1 MINFDDFFNIL
12 FYFFIFFLGVSVGSF
27 LNVLID
33 RLALE
38 EKITGRSR
46 CDYCRR
52 KLSLFDLI
60 PIVSFFLLR
69 GKCRYCGK
77 KISWQYPLVE
87 MITGISFFLIT
98 KFQTL
103 PQSGIPLWGTNS
115 KLLGSWLLSNW
126 NLFGYWLL
134 VIGIFSCLIVI
145 FFQDLKYQIISDW
158 LQVFFFI
165 FVLFYQI
172 ITNQITPL
180 RWFFDGLVV
189 MLPIFFLHIITQ
201 GRGMGFGDV
210 KLSFTIGFLLGI
222 KGGLMALYLAFIL
235 GGIVGIL
242 LILFGRKK
250 LKSKIA
256 FGPFLVLGIVI
267 MFFWEKEVFQLMS
280 GIYGF

>member
-1 MINFDDFFNIL
+1 MINFTEFFNIL
-12 FYFFIFFLGVSVGSF
+12 FYFFIFFLGASVGSF

-46 CDYCRR
+46 CDHCGH
-52 KLSLFDLI
+52 KLSWFDLI

-69 GKCRYCGK
+69 GKCRYCSK

-87 MITGISFFLIT
+87 FLTGLCYVFVFLKVGPFFERSDLLIIMIVS
-98 KFQTL
+98 
-103 PQSGIPLWGTNS
+103 S
-115 KLLGSWLLSNW
+115 
-126 NLFGYWLL
+126 
-134 VIGIFSCLIVI
+134 LIVI
-145 FFQDLKYQIISDW
+145 FFQDFKYQIISDW
-158 LQVFFFI
+158 IQIFFFI

-172 ITNQITPL
+172 ITSQITPL

-189 MLPIFFLHIITQ
+189 MLPIFFLHFITH

-222 KGGLMALYLAFIL
+222 KGGLMALYLSFII

-242 LILFGRKK
+242 LIFFGRKK
-250 LKSKIA
+250 LKSRIA
-256 FGPFLVLGIVI
+256 FGPFLVIGIIV
-267 MFFWEKEVFQLMS
+267 MFFWEKEIFQLMS
-280 GIYGF
+280 RIYGF